1 MWHCGNSRGKS
12 WGQIQGLGEA
22 AQTVSL
28 PRTLSLGTAIPF
40 LLPYLFW
47 HTGESS
53 ALSTLICRTQ
63 IHLGGPGAAR
73 GSRSRAGQVRAVLEQ
88 EIPAAP
94 HGRDYGRG
102 QRVWMPRTERLCSQA
117 LLPGSAPKCSQTL
130 LPDCSQPHGFS
141 YKKRRMSDQAIRSA
155 LCTYFAPGSH
165 QSDHHSPGVVGRSP
179 SPPKDGQ
186 KFSFPPKSPFLPQF
200 PAHTNSSRSGKA
212 EDEIHSG

>member
-28 PRTLSLGTAIPF
+28 LTLSLGTAIPF

-102 QRVWMPRTERLCSQA
+102 QRVWMPRTERLCSQT

-141 YKKRRMSDQAIRSA
+141 YKK
-155 LCTYFAPGSH
+155 
-165 QSDHHSPGVVGRSP
+165 
-179 SPPKDGQ
+179 K
-186 KFSFPPKSPFLPQF
+186 
-200 PAHTNSSRSGKA
+200 
-212 EDEIHSG
+212 EDE